1 MATVRE
7 ASYDLF
13 RSLGM
18 TTMFGNPGSTELPML
33 ADFPDDF
40 RYVLGLQEAVVV
52 GMADGYAQATGRP
65 ALVNLHT
72 TPGVGNAMGAI
83 ANAHANR
90 SPLVVTAGQQVR
102 AMMTM
107 QALLTNAD
115 AVALPRPLVK
125 WSYEVP
131 RAADVPAALARAYH
145 LAATPPRGPVFVSVP
160 MDDWAAEA
168 DAAATAGAQGRTVTY
183 RQHADQAALRALA
196 DRLAAARNPALVVGA
211 EVVAGGGWQAA
222 VALAERGRLAVFAAP
237 TEGRA
242 SFPED
247 HPAFRGTL
255 VPAMAGVSAQ
265 LAGHDLVLVAGA
277 PVFKYYPYIPG
288 PFLPDGASLVL
299 VTDDPDEAARA
310 VAGDAILGDPAAA
323 LRDLAALVPAS
334 DRPAPQPR
342 PAPEAADL
350 DASPLSPAAVFSV
363 LADALPPEAVVVNE
377 SPSNVLTFQQYFPVR
392 RPGGYYFSSG
402 GGLGFGLAAAVGVQ
416 LAEPR
421 RPVVAVVGDG
431 SAQYA
436 ITALWTAATYGVPLT
451 VVVLKNREYGILKWF
466 ANLEQVKGAPGL
478 DLPGLDHLA
487 LAAGYGVPASR
498 PAGAADLAD
507 ILRRALASDT
517 PHLIEVDLTTAPSLP
532 PTLAQE
538 S

>member
-33 ADFPDDF
+33 ADVPDDF

-72 TPGVGNAMGAI
+72 TPGVGNAVGAI
-83 ANAHANR
+83 FNAYANR
-90 SPLVVTAGQQVR
+90 TPLVVTSGQQVR

-107 QALLTNAD
+107 QALLTNVD
-115 AVALPRPLVK
+115 ATTLPRPVVK

-131 RAADVPAALARAYH
+131 RPADVPAALARAYH
-145 LAATPPRGPVFVSVP
+145 IAATPPRGPVFVSVP
-160 MDDWAAEA
+160 LDDWTAEA
-168 DAAATAGAQGRTVTY
+168 DPTSTAGAHGRTVSY
-183 RQHADQAALRALA
+183 RRPPDPAALRALA
-196 DRLAAARNPALVVGA
+196 DRLAAAANPALVVGG
-211 EVVAGGGWQAA
+211 EVMAGGGWDAA
-222 VALAERGRLAVFAAP
+222 VALAERCRLAVFEAP

-247 HPAFRGTL
+247 HPAFRGAL
-255 VPAMAGVSAQ
+255 VPAIAGVSGQ

-277 PVFKYYPYIPG
+277 PVFRYYPYIPG
-288 PFLPDGASLVL
+288 PFLPEGASLVL

-323 LRDLAALVPAS
+323 LRELAALVPAS
-334 DRPAPQPR
+334 GRPAPEPR
-342 PAPEAADL
+342 PAPPPADL
-350 DASPLSPAAVFSV
+350 AESPLSPAAVFSV
-363 LADALPPEAVVVNE
+363 LADALPAEAVVVNE
-377 SPSNVLTFQQYFPVR
+377 SPSNVLTFQQYFQVR
-392 RPGGYYFSSG
+392 RPGGYYFSAG

-416 LAEPR
+416 LADR
-421 RPVVAVVGDG
+421 GRPVVAVVGDG

-436 ITALWTAATYGVPLT
+436 ITALWTASTYGVPVT

-478 DLPGLDHLA
+478 DIPGLDHLA
-487 LAAGYGVPASR
+487 LAAGYGVPATR
-498 PAGAADLAD
+498 PGTADELAEALRGAVAADG
-507 ILRRALASDT
+507 
-517 PHLIEVDLTTAPSLP
+517 PQLIEVDLTAGPTLP
-532 PTLAQE
+532 PTLG
-538 S
+538 